1 MLEKENNQFINLN
14 TTKMSTG
21 KVVLG
26 ALAGLA
32 AGAVLGILFAPDK
45 GSATRGKIAKKG
57 KDSVDGL
64 KQKYTDVVDQI
75 SSRFESVKDRASD
88 FYEEGKELA
97 SEAKS
102 SATSAANAVK

>member
-1 MLEKENNQFINLN
+1 
-14 TTKMSTG
+14 MSTG

-64 KQKYTDVVDQI
+64 KQKYSDVVDQI
-75 SSRFESVKDRASD
+75 SSRFESVKETASN
-88 FYEEGKELA
+88 FYEEGKDIA

-102 SATSAANAVK
+102 SAANAVK